1 MFQYGG
7 GDWTQYR
14 EFEDVIECDF
24 HRADDDGPREIS
36 YWEAMSEVETDTL
49 MALRYAQAKGY
60 RYVLFTHGCSTS
72 SGWQQTT
79 ARSVVRGVM
88 RSRESTPYVYK
99 SRSIQHETVFVAA
112 VKPGT
117 AVSAP
122 NGVNEYARK
131 IGPKQLQVPII
142 VFDHGI
148 GG

>member
-14 EFEDVIECDF
+14 EFENVIECDF
-24 HRADDDGPREIS
+24 HRADDGPREIAYS
-36 YWEAMSEVETDTL
+36 EAMSEVEKDTL

-72 SGWQQTT
+72 SGWRQTT

-112 VKPGT
+112 VKPSIE
-117 AVSAP
+117 VSPP
-122 NGVNEYARK
+122 NGVNECARK
-131 IGPKQLQVPII
+131 IGPNQLKVPMI
-142 VFDHGI
+142 VFDHGD